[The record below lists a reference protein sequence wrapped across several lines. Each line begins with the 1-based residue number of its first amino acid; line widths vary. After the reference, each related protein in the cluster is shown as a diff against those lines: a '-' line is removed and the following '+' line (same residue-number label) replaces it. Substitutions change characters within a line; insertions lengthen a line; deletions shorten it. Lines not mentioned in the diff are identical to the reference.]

1 MPVGQDALDAL
12 DVPDVLDARDDHDA
26 LVREAA
32 LVHARAR
39 AAEHLVRED
48 PAAAVRALRGLTR
61 SSGAVYDALRAGA
74 LPEPADTGA
83 LAGPVALADL
93 LGGFRASGGA
103 VRFTASGPE
112 GRLSPEGEAA
122 VRSLLDEVLRS
133 AGAAASPSVSPSA
146 SLSVSLTWSPTHLDL
161 LVVLAP
167 PPGHVAGPAPVA
179 AGDLA
184 RCRELVRRA
193 GGSLR
198 VETPDSGGSL
208 VAAALPVPV
217 PAVAGA

>member
-1 MPVGQDALDAL
+1 MLVGQDALADL
-12 DVPDVLDARDDHDA
+12 DPLEVRDDHDA

-61 SSGAVYDALRAGA
+61 SSGAVYDALRAGV
-74 LPEPADTGA
+74 LPEPAGDDAGA

-103 VRFTASGPE
+103 VRFTATGPE

-122 VRSLLDEVLRS
+122 VRSLLGEVLRS
-133 AGAAASPSVSPSA
+133 AGAAAS
-146 SLSVSLTWSPTHLDL
+146 LSVSLTWSATHLDL
-161 LVVLAP
+161 LVVLDPPRGGRAAP
-167 PPGHVAGPAPVA
+167 PAPVT

-184 RCRELVRRA
+184 RCREPVRRA

-198 VETPDSGGSL
+198 VEIPESGGSV
-208 VAAALPVPV
+208 VAAALPVAA
-217 PAVAGA
+217 PAVAGT